1 MQMASFDKVKLI
13 WQFYLLEMFAFVENR
28 TKVAKVCEIALSKL
42 VWRHH
47 SPESLSIRTTA
58 CNTQSV
64 KKR

>member
-1 MQMASFDKVKLI
+1 
-13 WQFYLLEMFAFVENR
+13 MFAFVENR